1 VRRPPILGERSQERQ
16 VKNNESTTA
25 EPPDLEGLPEDVQ
38 QAMARA
44 RRATEELPPLEEL
57 AALQEAMLG
66 LAEMSALVG
75 RLRKGPGGEE
85 ESVEE
90 PAEKPGSTR
99 GSACPEKRSEAGDG
113 KDD

>member
-1 VRRPPILGERSQERQ
+1 VRRPPILEERSQERQ
-16 VKNNESTTA
+16 VTNNESTTA
-25 EPPDLEGLPEDVQ
+25 EHPDLENLPEDVQ

-75 RLRKGPGGEE
+75 RLREGPGEDGEPG
-85 ESVEE
+85 EE
-90 PAEKPGSTR
+90 PAEKPGSTH
-99 GSACPEKRSEAGDG
+99 GSACPER
-113 KDD
+113 

>member
-1 VRRPPILGERSQERQ
+1 MT
-16 VKNNESTTA
+16 NNESTTA
-25 EPPDLEGLPEDVQ
+25 EPPDLENLPEDVQ

-75 RLRKGPGGEE
+75 RLREGPGGEE
-85 ESVEE
+85 EPGEE
-90 PAEKPGSTR
+90 PAEKTGLTDGNVR
-99 GSACPEKRSEAGDG
+99 LEKRSEAGDRQ
-113 KDD
+113 DD